1 MKNTVHQPLSNIE
14 LQTHLHV
21 LGEIINSVP
30 TTNSLSDPEYLQNVR
45 VAVNNYKLEIQ
56 FTTDLTIEEKQYL
69 TEEVTSR
76 TNMMEELFLEDESLS
91 YAISTTTSYNSDNTT
106 EVVAWEECKD
116 IECLKNK
123 RKQCIIGALITVGTE
138 AALAIVAVYT
148 GSVVAGIALGVFSL
162 LSLTAII
169 PCYNKYNKYAEL
181 LES

>member
-106 EVVAWEECKD
+106 KVVAWEKCKD
-116 IECLKNK
+116 KK
-123 RKQCIIGALITVGTE
+123 
-138 AALAIVAVYT
+138 
-148 GSVVAGIALGVFSL
+148 
-162 LSLTAII
+162 
-169 PCYNKYNKYAEL
+169 
-181 LES
+181 